1 MRESDALHALL
12 GNTIE
17 EPEVDYDDER
27 VNSESGDPVIDDGL
41 QQYYF
46 ASVIDAMATKNFE
59 SDYKS
64 VRGKIRL
71 YSTEQ
76 QQLLAFSIL
85 QNLQEKYDFEFS
97 LNFTPYNQDDIDELY
112 KFIEFVEYDHEKF
125 ITQIWN
131 HMIKFDGTKLDIET
145 FCKVNEGKILKEIEE
160 QTFTHYYSEMITDF
174 LRTYNKENLIEWFC
188 EKSKNLKS
196 SILITL
202 RKE

>member
-1 MRESDALHALL
+1 MRESDALHVLL

-17 EPEVDYDDER
+17 KPEMDYDDER

-131 HMIKFDGTKLDIET
+131 HMIKSDGTKLDIET

-174 LRTYNKENLIEWFC
+174 LRTYRSDVNDV
-188 EKSKNLKS
+188 LKLQISASYNS
-196 SILITL
+196 SSSSNSVF
-202 RKE
+202 K